1 MYESWQKRHRGK
13 SPKVIVLEK
22 VDPEIFFFAAARRRH
37 NSDDKEDTENDKE
50 NLQRDKG
57 NTQKEKVLGEHEFL
71 GFKKDVEYE

>member
-1 MYESWQKRHRGK
+1 MCTKVDK
-13 SPKVIVLEK
+13 SGIEGNPPKVIVLEK

-57 NTQKEKVLGEHEFL
+57 NTQKERYWENMSFWGS
-71 GFKKDVEYE
+71 KKRRI